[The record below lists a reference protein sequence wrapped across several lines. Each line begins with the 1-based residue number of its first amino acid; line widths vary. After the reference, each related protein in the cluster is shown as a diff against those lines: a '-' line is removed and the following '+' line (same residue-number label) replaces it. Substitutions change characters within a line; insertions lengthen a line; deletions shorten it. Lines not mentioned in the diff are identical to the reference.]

1 MSNANRK
8 LDVSIGLSAR
18 CQRNYDENKNISEE
32 DLRTLR
38 KCIQHA
44 PSKQNKRLF
53 DAIIVKD
60 KIKIKQ
66 LYEATSFWNPHN
78 DASEN
83 LEKTKRKNTNP
94 QVLGDI
100 CVVFIRSRDEEVE
113 SDSLSKDSQVHSY
126 RHMIKEA
133 KQYGNNDDVSK
144 LKAKLKEAKAMVKKR
159 QYTRKID
166 EDRAV
171 GVVAGYLSL
180 AAELL
185 GLKSGCCQCSC
196 DDEIMDILNL
206 KSPDGYINKPL
217 LMMGIGHPDT
227 NKDRREHHIHSDV
240 IFPTFHK
247 KINVS
252 YL

>member
-1 MSNANRK
+1 MINANRK

-18 CQRNYDENKNISEE
+18 CQRNYDENKSISEE
-32 DLRTLR
+32 DLRTLK

-60 KIKIKQ
+60 KEKIKQ

-78 DASEN
+78 DASKN

-113 SDSLSKDSQVHSY
+113 SDSLSKDSNVQSY
-126 RHMIKEA
+126 RHLIKEA
-133 KQYGNNDDVSK
+133 KQYGDSNNLSE

-159 QYTRKID
+159 QNARKTD

-180 AAELL
+180 TAELL

-196 DDEIMDILNL
+196 DDEIMNILNL
-206 KSPDGYINKPL
+206 TSSDGYINKPL
-217 LMMGIGHPDT
+217 LMMGIGHSDT
-227 NKDRREHHIHSDV
+227 NKNRREHHIHSDV

>member
-1 MSNANRK
+1 MINANRK

-18 CQRNYDENKNISEE
+18 CQRNYDENKSISEE
-32 DLRTLR
+32 DLRTLK

-60 KIKIKQ
+60 KEKIKQ

-78 DASEN
+78 DASKN

-113 SDSLSKDSQVHSY
+113 SDSLSKDSNVQSY
-126 RHMIKEA
+126 RHLIKEA
-133 KQYGNNDDVSK
+133 KQYGDSNNLSE

-159 QYTRKID
+159 QNTRKTD

-180 AAELL
+180 TAELL

-196 DDEIMDILNL
+196 DDEIMNILNL
-206 KSPDGYINKPL
+206 TSSDGYINKPL
-217 LMMGIGHPDT
+217 LMMGIGHSDT

-247 KINVS
+247 KVNVS
-252 YL
+252 YI